1 MAHVISQK
9 CITEVYAAC
18 QQVCPADCMEF
29 VVQLPVGYPAAGQP
43 MMVINGDE
51 CIDCGAC
58 EPECPV
64 SAIFDESSLPAD
76 KKSWIAI
83 NAEKSPQCENI
94 TQKQE
99 PLPTAE
105 ERKKELGL

>member
-29 VVQLPVGYPAAGQP
+29 VGQLPGGYPAAGQP

-58 EPECPV
+58 KPECPV
-64 SAIFDESSLPAD
+64 DAILPGTEYD
-76 KKSWIAI
+76 PYWTQV
-83 NAEKSPQCENI
+83 NAHLGPPFKG
-94 TQKQE
+94 QKVGARPKNE
-99 PLPTAE
+99 PP
-105 ERKKELGL
+105 RRPDNQNRFR

>member
-58 EPECPV
+58 KPECPV
-64 SAIFDESSLPAD
+64 DAILPGTEYD
-76 KKSWIAI
+76 PYWTQV
-83 NAEKSPQCENI
+83 NAHLGPPFKG
-94 TQKQE
+94 QKVGARPKNE
-99 PLPTAE
+99 PP
-105 ERKKELGL
+105 RRPDNQNRFR